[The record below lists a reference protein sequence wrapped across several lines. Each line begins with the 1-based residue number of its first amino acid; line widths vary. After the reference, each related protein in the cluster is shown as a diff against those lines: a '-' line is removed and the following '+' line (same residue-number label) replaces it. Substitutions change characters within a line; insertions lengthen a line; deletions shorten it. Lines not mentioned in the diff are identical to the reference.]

1 MGVLKVKIEGQRVK
15 YETAKVVFDEKDILK
30 ARSWKWDEKK
40 NSLYSND
47 NKLDIIRDH
56 KDFDYVNAGVAIR
69 PSSSVIYYEMG
80 KTKGR
85 IPMDNVLISITH
97 PILIAIRDANDG
109 EGLTQ
114 TSANVYDRKDTIYM
128 YSVEVLGSE
137 AFDASLLEII
147 CIKCPITEQEHIVG
161 LRYDG
166 KTMKGGTEGLS
177 FNGEPVSQTQMLS
190 MSKEYADAL
199 GLGENRKLDNLLRFE
214 DFIKEENQ
222 KDRKKPFNKVKSV
235 KDYMKIREDYIHSF
249 IDEHERGVEPE
260 EEE

>member
-1 MGVLKVKIEGQRVK
+1 MGVLKVRIEGQRVK
-15 YETAKVVFDEKDILK
+15 YETAKVIFDERDILK
-30 ARSWKWDEKK
+30 ARSWKWDDKK
-40 NSLYSND
+40 NSYYSND

-56 KDFDYVNAGVAIR
+56 KDFDYANAGVAIR

-85 IPMDNVLISITH
+85 MPMDNVLISITH
-97 PILIAIRDANDG
+97 PILIAIKDANDG

-114 TSANVYDRKDTIYM
+114 TSANVYDSKNTIYM
-128 YSVEVLGSE
+128 YSVEVFGSE

-147 CIKCPITEQEHIVG
+147 CIKCPITDQEHIVG

-199 GLGENRKLDNLLRFE
+199 GLSESKRLVNILGFDDFIREENRKDG
-214 DFIKEENQ
+214 KQ
-222 KDRKKPFNKVKSV
+222 HKVS
-235 KDYMKIREDYIHSF
+235 EDYIHSF
-249 IDEHERGVEPE
+249 INEHEPDHDLYE
-260 EEE
+260 EE

>member
-15 YETAKVVFDEKDILK
+15 YEVAKVIFDERDILK
-30 ARSWKWDEKK
+30 ARAWKWDDKK
-40 NSLYSND
+40 NSYYSND

-56 KDFDYVNAGVAIR
+56 KDFDCVNAGVAIR

-85 IPMDNVLISITH
+85 MPMDNVLISITH
-97 PILIAIRDANDG
+97 PILIAIKDANDG

-114 TSANVYDRKDTIYM
+114 TSANVYDSKNTIYM
-128 YSVEVLGSE
+128 YSVEVFGSE

-147 CIKCPITEQEHIVG
+147 CIKCPITDQEHIVG

-199 GLGENRKLDNLLRFE
+199 GLSESKRLVNILAFD
-214 DFIKEENQ
+214 DFIREENK
-222 KDRKKPFNKVKSV
+222 KDGKQHKVS
-235 KDYMKIREDYIHSF
+235 EDYIHSF
-249 IDEHERGVEPE
+249 IEEHEPDHEPCE
-260 EEE
+260 EE

>member
-15 YETAKVVFDEKDILK
+15 YEVAKVIFDERDILK
-30 ARSWKWDEKK
+30 ARSWKWDDKK
-40 NSLYSND
+40 NSYYSND

-85 IPMDNVLISITH
+85 MPMDNVLISITH
-97 PILIAIRDANDG
+97 PILIAIRNANDG

-114 TSANVYDRKDTIYM
+114 TSANVYDSKNTVYM
-128 YSVEVLGSE
+128 YSVEVFGIE

-147 CIKCPITEQEHIVG
+147 CIKCPITDQEHIVE

-166 KTMKGGTEGLS
+166 KKMEGGAEGLS
-177 FNGEPVSQTQMLS
+177 FRGEPVSQTQMLS
-190 MSKEYADAL
+190 MSKKYADAL
-199 GLGENRKLDNLLRFE
+199 GLSESKRLVNILAFDDFLKEENRKDG
-214 DFIKEENQ
+214 KQ
-222 KDRKKPFNKVKSV
+222 HKVS
-235 KDYMKIREDYIHSF
+235 EDYIHSF
-249 IDEHERGVEPE
+249 IEEHEPDYEPE
-260 EEE
+260 EE

>member
-15 YETAKVVFDEKDILK
+15 YEVAKVIFDERDILK
-30 ARSWKWDEKK
+30 ARSWKWDDKK
-40 NSLYSND
+40 NSYYSND

-85 IPMDNVLISITH
+85 MPMDNVLISITH
-97 PILIAIRDANDG
+97 PILIAIRNANDG

-114 TSANVYDRKDTIYM
+114 TSANVYDSKNTVYM
-128 YSVEVLGSE
+128 YSVEVFGIE

-147 CIKCPITEQEHIVG
+147 CIKCPITDQEHIVE

-166 KTMKGGTEGLS
+166 KKMEGGAEGLS
-177 FNGEPVSQTQMLS
+177 FRGEPVSQTQMLS
-190 MSKEYADAL
+190 MTKEYADAL
-199 GLGENRKLDNLLRFE
+199 GLSESKRLVNILAFDDFLKEENRKDG
-214 DFIKEENQ
+214 KQ
-222 KDRKKPFNKVKSV
+222 HKVS
-235 KDYMKIREDYIHSF
+235 EDYIHSF
-249 IDEHERGVEPE
+249 IDQHESDHEPYE
-260 EEE
+260 EE

>member
-15 YETAKVVFDEKDILK
+15 YEVAKVIFDERDILK
-30 ARSWKWDEKK
+30 ARSWKWDDKK
-40 NSLYSND
+40 NSYYSND

-85 IPMDNVLISITH
+85 MPMDNVLISITH
-97 PILIAIRDANDG
+97 PILIAIRNANDG

-114 TSANVYDRKDTIYM
+114 TSANVYDSKNTVYM
-128 YSVEVLGSE
+128 YSVEVFGIE

-147 CIKCPITEQEHIVG
+147 CIKCPITDQEHIVG

-177 FNGEPVSQTQMLS
+177 FNGEPVSQTQTLS

-199 GLGENRKLDNLLRFE
+199 GLAESKRLVNILAYDDFIREENRKDG
-214 DFIKEENQ
+214 KQ
-222 KDRKKPFNKVKSV
+222 HKVS
-235 KDYMKIREDYIHSF
+235 EDYIHSF
-249 IDEHERGVEPE
+249 IDEHERDYEPE
-260 EEE
+260 EE

>member
-1 MGVLKVKIEGQRVK
+1 MGVLKIKLEGQRVK
-15 YETAKVVFDEKDILK
+15 YETSKVTFAERDILK
-30 ARSWKWDEKK
+30 ARSWKWDDRK

-56 KDFDYVNAGVAIR
+56 KDFDFVNAGVAIR

-85 IPMDNVLISITH
+85 TPMHNMLTSINH
-97 PILIAIRDANDG
+97 PILIAIKDANDG

-114 TSANVYDRKDTIYM
+114 TSANVYDSKNTIYL
-128 YSVEVLGSE
+128 YSVEVRGSE
-137 AFDASLLEII
+137 AFDPSLLEII
-147 CIKCPITEQEHIVG
+147 CIKCPITDQEHIVE

-166 KTMKGGTEGLS
+166 KKMEGGAEGLS
-177 FNGEPVSQTQMLS
+177 YSGEPVSQTQMLS
-190 MSKEYADAL
+190 MSKKYADAL
-199 GLGENRKLDNLLRFE
+199 GLAENKRLVNILGFD
-214 DFIKEENQ
+214 DFLKEESRR
-222 KDRKKPFNKVKSV
+222 DGKKHKVS
-235 KDYMKIREDYIHSF
+235 EDYIHSF